1 MPPRPPEIE
10 SIAEALARIVGVPVS
25 IDALPSG
32 TTGLSY
38 RVETAQGSYV
48 AKVFHAHSEALLGPA
63 EQYKLMRVLAEAEV
77 SPQPVGFDAD
87 ARLLV
92 TEFLGDAVPLEPDTL
107 QKPENIEKTARCLRR
122 LHAITAAIPR
132 FAPEAYARRYV
143 DKAGGPMS
151 LTGADRDRYAEL
163 LELAPMLDG
172 LAVSVCHNDLLAE
185 NLLVDGDVRLIDF
198 DYAVMAPPVVDLAS
212 LIVMNGLSGLEG
224 RGLLDVYYGGPAPIP
239 AAEFARVQ
247 RLVRLVAHFWALAS
261 GDTQAAI
268 VAQYRIEDG

>member
-1 MPPRPPEIE
+1 MPPQPPEIE
-10 SIAEALARIVGVPVS
+10 SIAEALARIVGVPVN
-25 IDALPSG
+25 IDALPWG

-38 RVETAQGSYV
+38 RIESAQGAFV

-63 EQYKLMRVLAEAEV
+63 EQYALMRVLAEAEV
-77 SPQPVGFDAD
+77 SPRPVGFDVD

-92 TEFLGDAVPLEPDTL
+92 TEFLGDAVPLEPDGL
-107 QKPENIEKTARCLRR
+107 RRPENIEKIARCLRR

-132 FAPEAYARRYV
+132 FTPEAYAKRYV

-172 LAVSVCHNDLLAE
+172 RAVSVCHNDLLAE

-212 LIVMNGLSGLEG
+212 LIVMNGLSDLEA
-224 RGLLDVYYGGPAPIP
+224 RGLLDVYYGGPAPIL